1 MKFTYKLTLL
11 ALVFIGLSC
20 SNLTDLDINQNPNA
34 PSVDQTE
41 PAFLFNAIQLGL
53 GEFVSESLEETQ
65 PITRQRHMN
74 SFFYNTFLTA
84 ESFDDI
90 WLDAYTGTGVMQNAV
105 TLEALVADQPAFAGV
120 SAASKIMRSYVMTS
134 LVDLFGDVPFA
145 EAFQGTDIISPV
157 TDSGSAVYAAAEAA
171 LDEAIAQLLNA
182 ESPPIVTNDIF
193 FGGDPVSWVA
203 LANSLKMRIYNNT
216 RLVDSEAGSKIAAI
230 ISEGNF
236 IGADGFDDFDFP
248 FGSERTDPDSRH
260 PGYRSDYEADDGG
273 YMANYFMWLLVG
285 EKEVPD
291 PRTRFYFY
299 RQQPSFT
306 EASIDL
312 NNWDCVATQ
321 TPFDA
326 VPPGALDHVLA
337 VDPNLPFCLASAAGY
352 MGRDHGNGQ
361 GIPPDGPNRV
371 EYGVYPAGGSW
382 DDNSFSFTQ
391 TDGDQGGLGE
401 GIHPIWSAAFTHFL
415 RAEAALEAGT
425 GEDAR
430 EQLELGVRASISKV
444 LSFESLIPAATLTRV
459 IGSNP
464 MDGSDILANTLIP
477 SDSIITDYVT
487 AVLDRYDAAS
497 DKLDVVMK
505 EYYIAS
511 FGNGIEAYNLYRRT
525 GKPNNMAPL
534 IDPGAAATASFPRTM
549 PYPNSFVTRNAN
561 VSQRETTTQVFW
573 DTNPAGFIR

>member
-1 MKFTYKLTLL
+1 MKFTYKLILL
-11 ALVFIGLSC
+11 SLVFIGLSC

-34 PSVDQTE
+34 PSPDQAE
-41 PAFLFNAIQLGL
+41 PQFLFNAVQLGM
-53 GEFVSESLEETQ
+53 GEFFSESLEETQ
-65 PITRQRHMN
+65 PIVRQRHMN

-84 ESFDDI
+84 ERFDDI

-105 TLEALVADQPAFAGV
+105 TLEALIADEPAF
-120 SAASKIMRSYVMTS
+120 SAMNAATKILRSYVMTS
-134 LVDLFGDVPFA
+134 IVDLFGDVPFT
-145 EAFQGTDIISPV
+145 EAFQGTDIISPNV
-157 TDSGSAVYAAAEAA
+157 DSGSDVYAAAIAT
-171 LDEAIAQLLNA
+171 LDEAIALLENA
-182 ESPPIVTNDIF
+182 NGPLVQNDLF
-193 FGGDPVSWVA
+193 FGGDPISWLA
-203 LANSLKMRIYNNT
+203 LANTLKMRIYNNT

-236 IGADGFDDFDFP
+236 IGADAFDDFDFQ

-260 PGYRSDYEADDGG
+260 PGYVSDYEADDGG

-285 EKEVPD
+285 DKEVPD

-299 RQQPSFT
+299 RQQPAFT
-306 EASIDL
+306 ETSIDL
-312 NNWDCVATQ
+312 NNWDCVVTNG
-321 TPFDA
+321 PFDA
-326 VPPGALDHVLA
+326 IPPGQLDHVFA

-425 GEDAR
+425 GEDPR

-444 LSFESLIPAATLTRV
+444 LGFESLIPAATLTRV
-459 IGSNP
+459 IGSTP
-464 MDGSDILANTLIP
+464 TGEDILANTLIP
-477 SDSIITDYVT
+477 SDSIVTDYVN

-497 DKLDVVMK
+497 DKLDVVMN
-505 EYYIAS
+505 EFYIAS

-534 IDPGAAATASFPRTM
+534 IDAGAASTASFPRTM